1 MGTLADSLF
10 NVLMSWVRALVNS
23 IWALFTTD
31 HMTLLEFLGKNWVML
46 VVIMLCGGAGD
57 GLAGMAGSLEAL
69 SSVGTPRAP
78 LPASALS

>member
-31 HMTLLEFLGKNWVML
+31 HMTLLEFLG
-46 VVIMLCGGAGD
+46 
-57 GLAGMAGSLEAL
+57 
-69 SSVGTPRAP
+69 
-78 LPASALS
+78 